1 MTPEDWENLVKRGKT
16 AVQGAALKL
25 ATDAIETPEEWQKP
39 RESRFRGNLLTE
51 DEYEAMLEAQ
61 GGVCAI
67 CKEKPK
73 GSRLSVDHVHGTD
86 QVRGLLCNLCNP
98 ALGLFK
104 DNPDITFQAV
114 EHPNA
119 YSSLTAEAASKWDVL
134 VLYDMQQNIPDA
146 QLIIYPD
153 SNHGSQFQYP
163 ELFVEHVTQ
172 FLKG

>member
-1 MTPEDWENLVKRGKT
+1 MTPEDWENLVKRGKA

-25 ATDAIETPEEWQKP
+25 ATDAIETLKEWQKP

-61 GGVCAI
+61 VGVCAI

-73 GSRLSVDHVHGTD
+73 GSRLAVDHVHGTD

-104 DNPDITFQAV
+104 DDTGRLKAAIEYLEQAGRARG
-114 EHPNA
+114 PSGRTGLMSA
-119 YSSLTAEAASKWDVL
+119 YERGKARK
-134 VLYDMQQNIPDA
+134 P
-146 QLIIYPD
+146 
-153 SNHGSQFQYP
+153 GS
-163 ELFVEHVTQ
+163 
-172 FLKG
+172 

>member
-25 ATDAIETPEEWQKP
+25 ATDAIETLEEWQKP
-39 RESRFRGNLLTE
+39 RESRFRGNLVTE

-104 DNPDITFQAV
+104 DNPDRLKRAIEYLERGGSRSAGPS
-114 EHPNA
+114 ERDGLGEA
-119 YSSLTAEAASKWDVL
+119 YA
-134 VLYDMQQNIPDA
+134 
-146 QLIIYPD
+146 
-153 SNHGSQFQYP
+153 
-163 ELFVEHVTQ
+163 
-172 FLKG
+172 KGKAGKPRS

>member
-25 ATDAIETPEEWQKP
+25 ATDVIKTLEEWQKP

-104 DNPDITFQAV
+104 DNPDRLKRAIEYLERGGSRSAGPS
-114 EHPNA
+114 ERDGLGEA
-119 YSSLTAEAASKWDVL
+119 YATGKARKPRS
-134 VLYDMQQNIPDA
+134 
-146 QLIIYPD
+146 
-153 SNHGSQFQYP
+153 
-163 ELFVEHVTQ
+163 
-172 FLKG
+172 

>member
-25 ATDAIETPEEWQKP
+25 ATDVIKTLEEWQKP

-104 DNPDITFQAV
+104 DNPDRLKRAIEYLERGGSRSAGPS
-114 EHPNA
+114 ERDGLGEA
-119 YSSLTAEAASKWDVL
+119 YA
-134 VLYDMQQNIPDA
+134 
-146 QLIIYPD
+146 
-153 SNHGSQFQYP
+153 
-163 ELFVEHVTQ
+163 
-172 FLKG
+172 KGKAGKTRS

>member
-1 MTPEDWENLVKRGKT
+1 MGKIWLSEIRWRRARFLRSMHGRRCAGTSLVEKGGKT

-25 ATDAIETPEEWQKP
+25 ATDAIETLEEWQKP

-104 DNPDITFQAV
+104 DNPDRLKRAI
-114 EHPNA
+114 E
-119 YSSLTAEAASKWDVL
+119 YLERG
-134 VLYDMQQNIPDA
+134 
-146 QLIIYPD
+146 
-153 SNHGSQFQYP
+153 GSRSAGP
-163 ELFVEHVTQ
+163 SERE
-172 FLKG
+172 G

>member
-25 ATDAIETPEEWQKP
+25 ATDAIETLEEWQKP

-73 GSRLSVDHVHGTD
+73 GSRLAIDHLAGTNN
-86 QVRGLLCNLCNP
+86 VRGLLCNRCN
-98 ALGLFK
+98 LGLGHYK
-104 DNPDITFQAV
+104 DDPDLLRSAIEYLEQGMRPAS
-114 EHPNA
+114 PSGGIGLRGA
-119 YSSLTAEAASKWDVL
+119 YERGKARK
-134 VLYDMQQNIPDA
+134 P
-146 QLIIYPD
+146 
-153 SNHGSQFQYP
+153 GS
-163 ELFVEHVTQ
+163 
-172 FLKG
+172 

>member
-25 ATDAIETPEEWQKP
+25 ATDVIKTLEEWQKP
-39 RESRFRGNLLTE
+39 RDSRFRGNLLTE

-104 DNPDITFQAV
+104 DNPDRLKRAIEYLERGGSRSAGPS
-114 EHPNA
+114 ERDGLGEA
-119 YSSLTAEAASKWDVL
+119 YA
-134 VLYDMQQNIPDA
+134 
-146 QLIIYPD
+146 
-153 SNHGSQFQYP
+153 
-163 ELFVEHVTQ
+163 
-172 FLKG
+172 KGKAGKTRS

>member
-25 ATDAIETPEEWQKP
+25 ATDVIKTLEEWQKP
-39 RESRFRGNLLTE
+39 RDSRFRGNLLTE

-104 DNPDITFQAV
+104 DNPDRLKRAIEYLERGGSRSAGPS
-114 EHPNA
+114 ERDGLGEA
-119 YSSLTAEAASKWDVL
+119 YATGKARKPRS
-134 VLYDMQQNIPDA
+134 
-146 QLIIYPD
+146 
-153 SNHGSQFQYP
+153 
-163 ELFVEHVTQ
+163 
-172 FLKG
+172 

>member
-25 ATDAIETPEEWQKP
+25 ATDAIETLEEWQKP

-73 GSRLSVDHVHGTD
+73 GSRLAVDHLAGTD
-86 QVRGLLCNLCNP
+86 NVRGLLCNRCN
-98 ALGLFK
+98 LGLGHYR
-104 DNPDITFQAV
+104 DDPDLLKAAIEYLQQAGRTAGSSGRIGLR
-114 EHPNA
+114 EA
-119 YSSLTAEAASKWDVL
+119 YEIGKAGRPRS
-134 VLYDMQQNIPDA
+134 
-146 QLIIYPD
+146 
-153 SNHGSQFQYP
+153 
-163 ELFVEHVTQ
+163 
-172 FLKG
+172 